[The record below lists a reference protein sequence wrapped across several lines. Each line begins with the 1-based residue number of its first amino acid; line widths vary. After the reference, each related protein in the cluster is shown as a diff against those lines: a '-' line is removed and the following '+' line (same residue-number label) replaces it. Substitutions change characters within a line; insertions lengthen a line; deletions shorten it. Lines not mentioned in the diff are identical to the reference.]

1 MKRVRFGVRFSI
13 FGAFR
18 NAGVLVFRL
27 DAENA
32 MRLANAVTEL
42 RWALRAS
49 GQGHIADQIVFE
61 VTDVA

>member
-27 DAENA
+27 N
-32 MRLANAVTEL
+32 TEQA
-42 RWALRAS
+42 WALAHAVAELQSVLRAT

-61 VTDVA
+61 ASDAS